1 MNTTTL
7 NGKRIAFLFT
17 DGVEQAELIEP
28 LKAVKAAGG
37 SPMLIS
43 PQAHEVQMMKHDDK
57 GDTIH
62 AEVAAG
68 DADAADFDGLV
79 VPGGVANPDR
89 LRGDPASVR
98 FVQAFFQQRKP
109 VGVICHGPWML
120 AEADVVRGRTVTSW
134 PTLRTDL
141 ENAGATWV
149 DQEVCVDGDLVTS
162 RKPDDLPAFCAEI
175 VEKFS
180 DGAGGGVGSG
190 SASGVTSNPSSE
202 RSQTS

>member
-1 MNTTTL
+1 MNSTML
-7 NGKRIAFLFT
+7 NGKQIAFLFT
-17 DGVEQAELIEP
+17 DGVEQSELLEP

-37 SPMLIS
+37 AAMLIS
-43 PQAHEVQMMKHDDK
+43 PQAHEIQMMQHDDK
-57 GDTIH
+57 GDKIH
-62 AEVAAG
+62 AEVAAA

-79 VPGGVANPDR
+79 IPGGVANPDR

-98 FVQAFFQQRKP
+98 FVRSFFQREKP

-134 PTLRTDL
+134 PSLRTDL

-149 DQEVCVDGDLVTS
+149 DQEVCVDGPLVTS

-175 VEKFS
+175 VEKFA
-180 DGAGGGVGSG
+180 DGAVGGP
-190 SASGVTSNPSSE
+190 SAQ
-202 RSQTS
+202 R